1 LKLAAP
7 GSQSQVTPVLPA
19 SDQPRPDC
27 LCNSGGGAMTDPRSD
42 VTPPE
47 IFNPEILLAV
57 YISFNTTLAIQV

>member
-1 LKLAAP
+1 MPRIAIKTNGP
-7 GSQSQVTPVLPA
+7 QFKGPVVYKA
-19 SDQPRPDC
+19 
-27 LCNSGGGAMTDPRSD
+27 TDPRSN